1 MLQVATLERTLEQ
14 MAASNQAYN
23 KSFKPVNEKRAFAER
38 SKLRE
43 RLDKVYDRL
52 KFKRQEERNLMGD
65 VWQAELRIQQLQ
77 HEQDTLQ
84 QVVQELGRHKEEALQ
99 SVQVSGF
106 SFNIL
111 CVKHIPCHMHF
122 SRAILAS

>member
-1 MLQVATLERTLEQ
+1 

-23 KSFKPVNEKRAFAER
+23 RSYKPVNEKRAFAER

-65 VWQAELRIQQLQ
+65 VWQAELRVQQLQ
-77 HEQDTLQ
+77 HEQDTLR
-84 QVVQELGRHKEEALQ
+84 QVVQELGRHKEEALAAVHVRTPDAVDVPPEAPPEAV
-99 SVQVSGF
+99 SVQS
-106 SFNIL
+106 
-111 CVKHIPCHMHF
+111 MH
-122 SRAILAS
+122 RKVT

>member
-1 MLQVATLERTLEQ
+1 

-23 KSFKPVNEKRAFAER
+23 RSYKPVNEKRAFAER

-65 VWQAELRIQQLQ
+65 VWQAELRVQQLQ
-77 HEQDTLQ
+77 HEQDTLL
-84 QVVQELGRHKEEALQ
+84 QVVQELGRHKEEALAAVHVRNLML
-99 SVQVSGF
+99 S
-106 SFNIL
+106 
-111 CVKHIPCHMHF
+111 HTP
-122 SRAILAS
+122 